1 MTKQDFENALKIKK
15 EILELKAVE
24 DAGFQINNQYLK
36 SLERQLTGLK
46 KQFDVAARNMEHEVA
61 MVLYLHYL
69 QAWPYRMI
77 QKYQYGCRYTESH
90 PRKIA
95 NRFLE
100 ANN

>member
-1 MTKQDFENALKIKK
+1 MTKQDFENALRIKK
-15 EILELKAVE
+15 EIVELKTVE
-24 DAGFQINNQYLK
+24 DAGFQIDKQHLK
-36 SLERQLTGLK
+36 LLERQLIGLK
-46 KQFDVAARNMEHEVA
+46 KQFDVAARNMENEVA
-61 MVLYLHYL
+61 TILYLHYL
-69 QAWPYRMI
+69 KAWPYRMI